1 MRLFVLFLIFSLSGC
16 GQLISSAKKDF
27 AEDLAATIMEQ
38 EDPETVKRAIPAYLV
53 LISSLIR
60 GDGENIGLL
69 VSGSKLYGAYASV
82 FVDDADRK
90 RILSNQSFDY
100 ASRAVCLKKK
110 TACSFADASYYEF
123 EQILATFKKKDVPLL
138 FALGAAWAGK
148 VQANSTDWNVIA
160 DLPKVKATI
169 ERVLE
174 LDELVSNGDA
184 HLYMAVMQSFLPPAM
199 GGKPDLAKK
208 HFERA
213 LEISKGN
220 NLMALLL
227 YAEKYARLVFDK
239 GLHDRLLK
247 QVLNHE
253 IGVSDITLINT
264 IAKAK
269 AKILLE
275 ESDDYF

>member
-1 MRLFVLFLIFSLSGC
+1 MRLIVLFLLVFLTGC
-16 GQLISSAKKDF
+16 GQLISSAKRDF
-27 AEDLAATIMEQ
+27 AEDLASTIMEQ
-38 EDPETVKRAIPAYLV
+38 EDPETVKQAIPAYLI

-60 GDGENIGLL
+60 GDENNIDLL
-69 VSGSKLYGAYASV
+69 ISGSKLYGAYASV

-90 RILSNQSFDY
+90 RILANQSFNY

-110 TACSFADASYYEF
+110 AACSYATASYYEF
-123 EQILATFKKKDVPLL
+123 EQILAMFKKRDASLL
-138 FALGAAWAGK
+138 FALGAAWAGQ
-148 VQANSTDWNVIA
+148 VQANGSDWNAVA

-169 ERVLE
+169 ARVLV
-174 LDELVSNGDA
+174 LDESVANGDA
-184 HLYMAVMQSFLPPAM
+184 HVYMAVMQSFLPPAM
-199 GGKPDLAKK
+199 GGKPELAKQ

-213 LEISKGN
+213 LEISDGS

-239 GLHDRLLK
+239 ELHDKLLK
-247 QVLNHE
+247 QLLDYE
-253 IGVSDITLINT
+253 IDISEKTLINT
-264 IAKAK
+264 IAKSR